1 MKNIVIK
8 HVKNTPLFNYIYI
21 TLIYMY
27 VYKIYMYISKK
38 PTTYVKKKIK
48 QKTFKKIEKK

>member
-38 PTTYVKKKIK
+38 TNNIC
-48 QKTFKKIEKK
+48 EKK